1 MRIIGRALRGV
12 RAGESK
18 MAWNHPSTSSPA
30 SIALWSP
37 AFLDGEAI
45 PIAHAG
51 KGVGEGVSPPLRW
64 SNLPAETAELVLIVE
79 DPDAPLP
86 APSVHLIATGVAP
99 DVSGLPAGALNA
111 TADSEGLQLHHG
123 RLNRKGYFGPLPP
136 PGHGSHR
143 YVFQLFALARPV
155 ETRETLNR
163 KTLLEAIEGK
173 VVARGRLTGLFE
185 RR

>member
-1 MRIIGRALRGV
+1 MRLIGRALRGV

-30 SIALWSP
+30 SISLSSP
-37 AFLDGEAI
+37 AFLDGESI

-51 KGVGEGVSPPLRW
+51 KGLGDGVSPPLRW
-64 SNLPAETAELVLIVE
+64 SNLPPDTAELVLIVE

-86 APSVHLIATGVAP
+86 TPSVHLIATGVPP
-99 DVSGLPAGALNA
+99 DANGLPAGALNA
-111 TADSEGLQLHHG
+111 TSHSEGLQLHHG
-123 RLNRKGYFGPLPP
+123 RLKRKGYFGPLPP

-143 YVFQLFALARPV
+143 YVFQLFALVQPV
-155 ETRETLNR
+155 ETSETLNR
-163 KTLLEAIEGK
+163 KTFLEAIEGK